1 MFQYRVKDFLATK
14 GIKPV
19 ANSLIK
25 IGIGRNS
32 ANRIIAGTAKSVAL
46 ADLYKMCMAFVCT
59 PQELL
64 FINAKDA
71 KKIPAKHPLQAWLKT
86 PLPDPLKYMQQLNAE
101 QLLAVEKMMKEMVE
115 VG

>member
-25 IGIGRNS
+25 IGIGRNT
-32 ANRIIAGTAKSVAL
+32 ANSIIAGTAKSVVF
-46 ADLYKMCMAFVCT
+46 ADLYKMCIAFVCT

-86 PLPDPLKYMQQLNAE
+86 PLPDPLKYMQQLNTE

-115 VG
+115 AG